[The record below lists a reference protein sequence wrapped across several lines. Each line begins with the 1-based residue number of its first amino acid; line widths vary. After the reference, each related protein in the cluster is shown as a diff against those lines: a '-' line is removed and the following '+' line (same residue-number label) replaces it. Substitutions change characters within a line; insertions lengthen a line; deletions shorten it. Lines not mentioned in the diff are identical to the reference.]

1 MSTVT
6 VPAEKLSDARYYAG
20 GMMHM
25 DQARSDKPICV
36 PGLRAVIEDD
46 FEALTYQIDL
56 ETGRLTNQVAAIL
69 RERKNLELA
78 YAAFITLTNSAAPR
92 EQIEQAAKQFRQ
104 AQDAVSDLI
113 WDTEAL

>member
-1 MSTVT
+1 MSLTIM
-6 VPAEKLSDARYYAG
+6 PAEKISTPDYYAG

-25 DQARSDKPICV
+25 DQNRSEKLISV

-78 YAAFITLTNSAAPR
+78 YAGFITLTNSAAPR